1 MSAPDEQV
9 FELPQLRIAARC
21 WGDPALPP
29 LLALHG
35 WLDNAGS
42 FDRLAPLLADRHRV
56 IAIDLAGH
64 GRSAHRPAGAWYH
77 YVDFLDEILAVL
89 DRLDR
94 PRVDLLGHSLGGT
107 LAAMLAGAFP
117 ERIDRLALI
126 EALGPLTGPDGETA
140 TRLRAGLEARRERRG
155 DRRRVF
161 ETVEAAIAARL
172 TAGGLSEH
180 GARPIVERGL
190 RSADGGFVWASDA
203 RLRLSSPMRFSEAQ
217 VLAVLAG
224 IDAPT
229 LLVLTEPDTPYLPR
243 EGIERRAARVAD
255 IGIVRLGG
263 GHHLHLERPEPV
275 ATALAAFFARTPSRG

>member
-1 MSAPDEQV
+1 MSAPDEPV
-9 FELPQLRIAARC
+9 FELPQLTIAARC

-42 FDRLAPLLADRHRV
+42 FDRLAPLLAERHRV
-56 IAIDLAGH
+56 IAIDLPGH
-64 GRSAHRPAGAWYH
+64 GRSGHRPPGAWYH

-89 DRLDR
+89 DRLGR

-126 EALGPLTGPDGETA
+126 EALGPLTGPDEDTA
-140 TRLRAGLEARRERRG
+140 TRLRAGLEARRDRRG

-172 TAGGLSEH
+172 TAGGLSAD

-190 RSADGGFVWASDA
+190 RRVDGGFVWASDA
-203 RLRLSSPMRFSEAQ
+203 RLRLSSPTRFSEDQ
-217 VLAVLAG
+217 VLAVLG
-224 IDAPT
+224 RIEAPT

-255 IGIVRLGG
+255 IEIVRLGG

-275 ATALAAFFARTPSRG
+275 AAALAAFFARTLPHG